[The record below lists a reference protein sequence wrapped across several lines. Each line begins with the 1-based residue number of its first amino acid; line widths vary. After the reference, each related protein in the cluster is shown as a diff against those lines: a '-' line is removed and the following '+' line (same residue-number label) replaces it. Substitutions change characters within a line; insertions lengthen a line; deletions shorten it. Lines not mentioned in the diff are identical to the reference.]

1 MRPSATSSPP
11 SSTTATAIFQPLA
24 NAWSCAAAISPCDCA
39 RLSGIVAKYER
50 WSSGG
55 QRRDLVRGHSGTLAQ
70 GGVASGNERVVC
82 KDRLVLTWAELETA
96 APDITAR
103 GRELLE
109 RFQFVFVGT
118 LTKNGSPRVNPC
130 EAYVIDGH
138 LLLNMMPRSL
148 KALDL
153 LRDPRIYVHTP
164 VTSKEAS
171 EGGEFKLA
179 GSASVLEDAGL
190 RRKLDDLFWE
200 MIQWRPAP
208 DSHYFEVLAER
219 LAYHKYGGD
228 EVALR
233 WRATR

>member
-1 MRPSATSSPP
+1 MQRSVELTLNPGAGG
-11 SSTTATAIFQPLA
+11 
-24 NAWSCAAAISPCDCA
+24 
-39 RLSGIVAKYER
+39 R
-50 WSSGG
+50 SSGDIPEHWPTPG
-55 QRRDLVRGHSGTLAQ
+55 WTSGMCLA
-70 GGVASGNERVVC
+70 VC
-82 KDRLVLTWAELETA
+82 NARPVLTWAELEMA
-96 APDITAR
+96 APEITAL

-171 EGGEFKLA
+171 EGEFKLA
-179 GSASVLEDAGL
+179 GRASVLEDAGL

-200 MIQWRPAP
+200 MIEWRPAP

-233 WRATR
+233 WPGQR